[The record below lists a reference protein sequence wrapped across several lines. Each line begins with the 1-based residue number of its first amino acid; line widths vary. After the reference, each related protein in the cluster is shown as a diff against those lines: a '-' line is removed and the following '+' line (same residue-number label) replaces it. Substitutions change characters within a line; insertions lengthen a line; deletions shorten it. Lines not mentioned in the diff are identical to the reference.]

1 MILIR
6 FTKMMIFATILAVV
20 YIHMQ
25 MQIIQLAY
33 VGKAKEKKIKKM
45 VEVNNNL
52 MHDILMLKSANNLGT
67 EMFTEKSQMKFV
79 DPESIVKLQAPED
92 ILGYRI
98 AQNAKEEDRS
108 FGQILNFLSMGSRAE
123 ARMDR

>member
-1 MILIR
+1 
-6 FTKMMIFATILAVV
+6 MIFATILAVV